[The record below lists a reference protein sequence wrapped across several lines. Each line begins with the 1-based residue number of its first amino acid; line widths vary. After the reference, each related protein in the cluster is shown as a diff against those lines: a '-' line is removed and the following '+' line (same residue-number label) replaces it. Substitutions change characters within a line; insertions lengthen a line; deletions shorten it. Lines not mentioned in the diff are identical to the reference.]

1 MRIRHTDEMRSILE
15 VNSEQL
21 QDFYERCLFMLTYIL
36 LILGFILLIKGA
48 DLFVDGSSSIAR
60 LLRIPAAVIGLTI
73 VAFGTSAPELSV
85 SCSAALAGQNEIAIS
100 NVLGSN
106 IFNLMVV
113 TGACAAIS
121 AIPVNEGILKREFP
135 FSIVAAALLLIFS
148 LFGFG
153 RLNIGRLEGLTLLV
167 LFVLFVAIQVRDAL
181 KSRSENAEDPM
192 EEVLSPLKS
201 IVFVVIGCIMIICGG
216 NFVVDSASEIAANFG
231 LSETLIGLTVVAFG
245 TSLPELVT
253 SIVASRKG
261 ENDLAIGNV
270 VGSNIFNILMI
281 LGISTSIH
289 PVALQP
295 SAVYDCIILMIFSI
309 LVLFFCWSKKRLAR
323 GEGIFMIILY
333 AFYTAYIILR

>member
-1 MRIRHTDEMRSILE
+1 
-15 VNSEQL
+15 
-21 QDFYERCLFMLTYIL
+21 MLTYIL

-73 VAFGTSAPELSV
+73 VAFGTSAPEFSV

-201 IVFVVIGCIMIICGG
+201 IVFVVIGCIMIIYGG

-253 SIVASRKG
+253 SLVSIIKGYGNVGLGNIVGANILNMLLVIGIPSAIAGIPLERSTVLIDIPLALLVMAVLLIPILIRKKSSRVQGIALLAIYAAYCVASF
-261 ENDLAIGNV
+261 I
-270 VGSNIFNILMI
+270 
-281 LGISTSIH
+281 
-289 PVALQP
+289 
-295 SAVYDCIILMIFSI
+295 
-309 LVLFFCWSKKRLAR
+309 
-323 GEGIFMIILY
+323 
-333 AFYTAYIILR
+333 

>member
-1 MRIRHTDEMRSILE
+1 M
-15 VNSEQL
+15 
-21 QDFYERCLFMLTYIL
+21 
-36 LILGFILLIKGA
+36 
-48 DLFVDGSSSIAR
+48 
-60 LLRIPAAVIGLTI
+60 
-73 VAFGTSAPELSV
+73 
-85 SCSAALAGQNEIAIS
+85 
-100 NVLGSN
+100 
-106 IFNLMVV
+106 
-113 TGACAAIS
+113 
-121 AIPVNEGILKREFP
+121 
-135 FSIVAAALLLIFS
+135 
-148 LFGFG
+148 
-153 RLNIGRLEGLTLLV
+153 

-201 IVFVVIGCIMIICGG
+201 IVFVVIGCIMIIYGG
-216 NFVVDSASEIAANFG
+216 NFVVDSASEIAAYFG

-333 AFYTAYIILR
+333 AIYTVYIIMR

>member
-1 MRIRHTDEMRSILE
+1 
-15 VNSEQL
+15 
-21 QDFYERCLFMLTYIL
+21 MLTYIL

-201 IVFVVIGCIMIICGG
+201 IVFVVIGCIMIIYGG

-253 SIVASRKG
+253 SLVSIIKGYGNVGLGNIVGANILNMLLVIGIPSAIAGIPLERSTVLIDMPLALLVMAVLLIPILIRKKSSRVQGIALLAIYAAYCVASF
-261 ENDLAIGNV
+261 I
-270 VGSNIFNILMI
+270 
-281 LGISTSIH
+281 
-289 PVALQP
+289 
-295 SAVYDCIILMIFSI
+295 
-309 LVLFFCWSKKRLAR
+309 
-323 GEGIFMIILY
+323 
-333 AFYTAYIILR
+333 

>member
-1 MRIRHTDEMRSILE
+1 
-15 VNSEQL
+15 
-21 QDFYERCLFMLTYIL
+21 MLTYIL

-100 NVLGSN
+100 NVLGSK

-121 AIPVNEGILKREFP
+121 AIPDNEVILKREFP

-201 IVFVVIGCIMIICGG
+201 IVFVVIGCIMIIYGG

>member
-1 MRIRHTDEMRSILE
+1 
-15 VNSEQL
+15 
-21 QDFYERCLFMLTYIL
+21 MLTYIL

-60 LLRIPAAVIGLTI
+60 LLRIPAVVIGLTI

-201 IVFVVIGCIMIICGG
+201 IVFVVIGCIMIIYGG
-216 NFVVDSASEIAANFG
+216 NFV
-231 LSETLIGLTVVAFG
+231 GLTVVAFG

-309 LVLFFCWSKKRLAR
+309 LVLFFCWSKKQLSR
-323 GEGIFMIILY
+323 GEGIFMLILY
-333 AFYTAYIILR
+333 AIYTVYIIMR

>member
-1 MRIRHTDEMRSILE
+1 
-15 VNSEQL
+15 
-21 QDFYERCLFMLTYIL
+21 MLTYIL

-85 SCSAALAGQNEIAIS
+85 SCSAALAGQNAIR
-100 NVLGSN
+100 
-106 IFNLMVV
+106 
-113 TGACAAIS
+113 

-153 RLNIGRLEGLTLLV
+153 RLNVGRLEGLTLLV

-201 IVFVVIGCIMIICGG
+201 IVFVVIGCIMIIYGG

-333 AFYTAYIILR
+333 AIYTVYIIMR

>member
-1 MRIRHTDEMRSILE
+1 
-15 VNSEQL
+15 
-21 QDFYERCLFMLTYIL
+21 
-36 LILGFILLIKGA
+36 
-48 DLFVDGSSSIAR
+48 
-60 LLRIPAAVIGLTI
+60 
-73 VAFGTSAPELSV
+73 
-85 SCSAALAGQNEIAIS
+85 
-100 NVLGSN
+100 
-106 IFNLMVV
+106 
-113 TGACAAIS
+113 
-121 AIPVNEGILKREFP
+121 
-135 FSIVAAALLLIFS
+135 
-148 LFGFG
+148 
-153 RLNIGRLEGLTLLV
+153 
-167 LFVLFVAIQVRDAL
+167 
-181 KSRSENAEDPM
+181 M

-201 IVFVVIGCIMIICGG
+201 IVVVVIGCIMIIYGG

-261 ENDLAIGNV
+261 ENNLAIGNV

-295 SAVYDCIILMIFSI
+295 SAVYDCIILMVFSI

>member
-1 MRIRHTDEMRSILE
+1 
-15 VNSEQL
+15 
-21 QDFYERCLFMLTYIL
+21 MLTYIL

-167 LFVLFVAIQVRDAL
+167 LFVLFV
-181 KSRSENAEDPM
+181 EDPM

-201 IVFVVIGCIMIICGG
+201 IVFVVIGCIMIIYGG
-216 NFVVDSASEIAANFG
+216 NFVVDSASEIAAYFG

-253 SIVASRKG
+253 SIVASRQG

-295 SAVYDCIILMIFSI
+295 SAVYDCIILMVFSI

-333 AFYTAYIILR
+333 AIYTVYIIMR

>member
-1 MRIRHTDEMRSILE
+1 
-15 VNSEQL
+15 
-21 QDFYERCLFMLTYIL
+21 MLTYIL

-135 FSIVAAALLLIFS
+135 FSIVAAALL
-148 LFGFG
+148 
-153 RLNIGRLEGLTLLV
+153 NIGRLEGLTLLV

-201 IVFVVIGCIMIICGG
+201 IVFVVIGCIMIIYGG

-333 AFYTAYIILR
+333 AIYTVYIIMR

>member
-1 MRIRHTDEMRSILE
+1 
-15 VNSEQL
+15 
-21 QDFYERCLFMLTYIL
+21 MLTYIL

-135 FSIVAAALLLIFS
+135 FSIVVAALLLIFS

-153 RLNIGRLEGLTLLV
+153 QLNIGRLEGLTLLV

-201 IVFVVIGCIMIICGG
+201 IVFVVIVIIYGG

-289 PVALQP
+289 PVALQL

-309 LVLFFCWSKKRLAR
+309 LVLFFCWSKKQLSR
-323 GEGIFMIILY
+323 GEGIFMLILY
-333 AFYTAYIILR
+333 AIYTVYIIMR

>member
-1 MRIRHTDEMRSILE
+1 
-15 VNSEQL
+15 
-21 QDFYERCLFMLTYIL
+21 MLTYIL

-201 IVFVVIGCIMIICGG
+201 IVFVVIGCIMIIYGG

-253 SIVASRKG
+253 SLVSIIKGYGNVGLGNIVGANILNMLLVIGIPSAIAGIPLERSTVLIDIPLALLVMAVLLIPILIRKKSSRVQGIVLLAIYAAYCVASF
-261 ENDLAIGNV
+261 I
-270 VGSNIFNILMI
+270 
-281 LGISTSIH
+281 
-289 PVALQP
+289 
-295 SAVYDCIILMIFSI
+295 
-309 LVLFFCWSKKRLAR
+309 
-323 GEGIFMIILY
+323 
-333 AFYTAYIILR
+333 

>member
-1 MRIRHTDEMRSILE
+1 MSI
-15 VNSEQL
+15 
-21 QDFYERCLFMLTYIL
+21 F
-36 LILGFILLIKGA
+36 
-48 DLFVDGSSSIAR
+48 
-60 LLRIPAAVIGLTI
+60 
-73 VAFGTSAPELSV
+73 AFGTSAPELSV

-201 IVFVVIGCIMIICGG
+201 IVFVVIGCIMIIYGG

-309 LVLFFCWSKKRLAR
+309 LVLFFCWSKKQLSR
-323 GEGIFMIILY
+323 GEGIFMLILY
-333 AFYTAYIILR
+333 AIYTDYIIMR

>member
-1 MRIRHTDEMRSILE
+1 M
-15 VNSEQL
+15 
-21 QDFYERCLFMLTYIL
+21 
-36 LILGFILLIKGA
+36 
-48 DLFVDGSSSIAR
+48 
-60 LLRIPAAVIGLTI
+60 
-73 VAFGTSAPELSV
+73 
-85 SCSAALAGQNEIAIS
+85 
-100 NVLGSN
+100 
-106 IFNLMVV
+106 
-113 TGACAAIS
+113 
-121 AIPVNEGILKREFP
+121 
-135 FSIVAAALLLIFS
+135 
-148 LFGFG
+148 
-153 RLNIGRLEGLTLLV
+153 

-201 IVFVVIGCIMIICGG
+201 IVFVIVGCIMIIYGG

-295 SAVYDCIILMIFSI
+295 SAVYDCIILMVFSI

>member
-1 MRIRHTDEMRSILE
+1 
-15 VNSEQL
+15 
-21 QDFYERCLFMLTYIL
+21 MLTYIL

-153 RLNIGRLEGLTLLV
+153 RLEGLTLLV

-201 IVFVVIGCIMIICGG
+201 IVFVVIGCIMIIYGG

-333 AFYTAYIILR
+333 AIYTVYIIMR

>member
-1 MRIRHTDEMRSILE
+1 
-15 VNSEQL
+15 
-21 QDFYERCLFMLTYIL
+21 MLTYIL

-113 TGACAAIS
+113 TGACA

-201 IVFVVIGCIMIICGG
+201 IVFVVIGCIMIIYGG

-295 SAVYDCIILMIFSI
+295 SAVYDCIILMVFSI

>member
-1 MRIRHTDEMRSILE
+1 
-15 VNSEQL
+15 
-21 QDFYERCLFMLTYIL
+21 MLTYIL

-201 IVFVVIGCIMIICGG
+201 IVFVIIGCIMIIYGG

-309 LVLFFCWSKKRLAR
+309 LVLFFCWSKKQLSR
-323 GEGIFMIILY
+323 GEGIFMLILY
-333 AFYTAYIILR
+333 AIYTVYIIMR

>member
-1 MRIRHTDEMRSILE
+1 
-15 VNSEQL
+15 
-21 QDFYERCLFMLTYIL
+21 MLTYIL

-48 DLFVDGSSSIAR
+48 DLFVDGSSSIAK

-113 TGACAAIS
+113 TGSCAAIS

-201 IVFVVIGCIMIICGG
+201 IVFVVIGCIMIIYGG

-295 SAVYDCIILMIFSI
+295 SAVYDCIILIIFSI

>member
-1 MRIRHTDEMRSILE
+1 
-15 VNSEQL
+15 
-21 QDFYERCLFMLTYIL
+21 MLTYIL

-100 NVLGSN
+100 NVLGST

-201 IVFVVIGCIMIICGG
+201 IVFVVIGCIMIIYGG

-261 ENDLAIGNV
+261 ENDLAIGIV

-295 SAVYDCIILMIFSI
+295 SAVYDCIILMVFSI

-333 AFYTAYIILR
+333 AIYTVYIIMR